1 MKTEPNVL
9 QYTTHAK
16 ERICHCLSKVR
27 KMPLSLTEHHSTDS
41 TLLQTIF
48 YPIKY
53 AVHFKMKKYGLV
65 LLQDQQG
72 AKAVPVCSEVLSSD
86 PQNVN
91 ALKDRAEAYLQDEQ
105 YENGKS
111 MLL

>member
-1 MKTEPNVL
+1 MKW
-9 QYTTHAK
+9 Y
-16 ERICHCLSKVR
+16 
-27 KMPLSLTEHHSTDS
+27 SL
-41 TLLQTIF
+41 F
-48 YPIKY
+48 
-53 AVHFKMKKYGLV
+53 

-105 YENGKS
+105 YENGKYIIHKS
-111 MLL
+111 HRQLTLVF